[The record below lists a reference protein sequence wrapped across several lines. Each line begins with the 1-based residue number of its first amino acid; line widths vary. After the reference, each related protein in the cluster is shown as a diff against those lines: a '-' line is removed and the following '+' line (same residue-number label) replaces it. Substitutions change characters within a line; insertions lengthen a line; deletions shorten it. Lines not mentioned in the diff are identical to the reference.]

1 MRKKIFV
8 PCLDV
13 IMIAF
18 FPEKYIVKDHIS
30 NTKLEKRDHYYIQTY
45 RSRNLRK
52 WKDFNRKQLTLHKM
66 CVAFVILLQDVVFF
80 TFGKLI
86 SKGAGDCL
94 PPRVWVIWV
103 LRPCRYLST
112 VTRNSNQGSVDGFRR
127 ERLQRLATFDS
138 LSVQKR
144 LEAMSR
150 MKNKTIVCYL
160 GGIWKRLEP
169 LEQN

>member
-1 MRKKIFV
+1 MWALVVLRK
-8 PCLDV
+8 
-13 IMIAF
+13 
-18 FPEKYIVKDHIS
+18 
-30 NTKLEKRDHYYIQTY
+30 
-45 RSRNLRK
+45 SRNIKICMGKKPIVSVTYGNERISIKHSLPYIKCVFHSWSCFKTFFFYLRQV
-52 WKDFNRKQLTLHKM
+52 DDNGSRRLSPT
-66 CVAFVILLQDVVFF
+66 
-80 TFGKLI
+80 
-86 SKGAGDCL
+86 
-94 PPRVWVIWV
+94 RVWVIWV

-112 VTRNSNQGSVDGFRR
+112 VTRNSNQGSVDSFRW

>member
-1 MRKKIFV
+1 MFGCNNDR
-8 PCLDV
+8 L
-13 IMIAF
+13 

-45 RSRNLRK
+45 RSLKQRK

-66 CVAFVILLQDVVFF
+66 CVAFVILLQGVVFF

-160 GGIWKRLEP
+160 GGIWRRLER